1 LPSRDQLA
9 GAADIVYV
17 GFRFGGGKV
26 CSCENLEGCCVDVG
40 MDVSWKLMMIY
51 FECEEQNIYTVL

>member
-1 LPSRDQLA
+1 
-9 GAADIVYV
+9 VYV